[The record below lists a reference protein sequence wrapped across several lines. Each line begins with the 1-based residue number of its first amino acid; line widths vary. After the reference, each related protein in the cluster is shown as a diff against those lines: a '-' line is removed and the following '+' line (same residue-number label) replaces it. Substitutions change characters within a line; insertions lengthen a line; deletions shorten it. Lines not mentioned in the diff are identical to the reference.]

1 MIETTI
7 LFIEIIIVIVKFTQ
21 RKMTREVLT
30 KKEAILEFHRLKSGF
45 SNLDLLKIPSYF
57 RMLRHEK
64 FIRHESKIVINSFF
78 PPFPSKAFEGVFNRG
93 TGYPMSTNIAVTSKC
108 HGKCGYCSY
117 NVKQSAK
124 QSDARNNAEKSGFE
138 KSEQEKKEI
147 KNDIELS
154 KLINIISQVQSLKVP
169 MIGFTGGE
177 SLLREDLE
185 EIITSIDER
194 SSTILYTSG
203 LGLTEQ
209 RARKLKQAGLF
220 FSSISLDHYDKNI
233 NDRLRFAGSYET
245 AVNAIRNSLEAG
257 LYTVSSIVVTNET
270 VNDLEKYIKF
280 CNELSV
286 HGIRVLDVIPSGECI
301 KKPPVSIET
310 RKKLVRMHKKI
321 NANLNLPQLTA
332 SSYFEDSSMFG
343 CGAGGIHHMYIDGDG
358 NLRACDFIPIT
369 FGDLTK
375 EPLSEAYKRMREF
388 FEYPEEE
395 CFMKRYYFIINKA
408 LNGRRLVH
416 YDEVASLIRET
427 RTGTLPKLYKF

>member
-1 MIETTI
+1 MIEATI
-7 LFIEIIIVIVKFTQ
+7 LFIEMFIEKIMFIVKFTQ

-45 SNLDLLKIPSYF
+45 SNLNLLKIPSYF

-64 FIRHESKIVINSFF
+64 FIRHDDKIVINSFF

-93 TGYPMSTNIAVTSKC
+93 TEYPMSTNIVVTNKC

-117 NVKQSAK
+117 NAK
-124 QSDARNNAEKSGFE
+124 QNSAEKS
-138 KSEQEKKEI
+138 SSEKKEI
-147 KNDIELS
+147 KKDIELNI
-154 KLINIISQVQSLKVP
+154 LINIISQVQSLKVP
-169 MIGFTGGE
+169 IIGLTGGE
-177 SLLREDLE
+177 ALLREDLE
-185 EIITSIDER
+185 EIISSIDER

-220 FSSISLDHYDKNI
+220 FISISIDHYNKDI

-257 LYTVSSIVVTNET
+257 LYTVSSVVVTEET
-270 VNDLEKYIKF
+270 IDDLEKYIKF
-280 CNELSV
+280 CNELGV
-286 HGIRVLDVIPSGECI
+286 YGIRVLDIIPSGECI
-301 KKPPVSIET
+301 KKPPVSIES

-321 NANLNLPQLTA
+321 NADLNLPQLTA
-332 SSYFEDSSMFG
+332 SSYVEDSSMFG

-375 EPLSEAYKRMREF
+375 EPLLEAYRRMRKL

-395 CFMKRYYFIINKA
+395 CFMKRYYPIINKV
-408 LNGRRLVH
+408 LNERKLVH